1 MAFNFDINEY
11 ISTMW
16 QCGYNR
22 VDLHCK
28 GGMTKASKGNMHI
41 IVYKHEIGSITRYVD
56 SRIICF
62 RCDRKS
68 EIAQLNINH
77 EKQGGLNL

>member
-1 MAFNFDINEY
+1 
-11 ISTMW
+11 
-16 QCGYNR
+16 
-22 VDLHCK
+22 
-28 GGMTKASKGNMHI
+28 MHI